1 MLFPN
6 IAQALDA
13 LQRNAI
19 EASDEQRKDQEK
31 PPVETAS
38 RTRRTFADRVKA
50 AARILRDTA
59 EYNGVPLWHLIMTLE
74 MFEVDDLKLL
84 ASARILNHDVIQK
97 LVNEELREP
106 PCVNEQLPEPPCVN
120 KQLPVPLCV
129 NEQLPEPPCVNEQ
142 LPVPLCVNK
151 QPPEPL
157 CAAESVEILT
167 ESEDEP
173 DFQGDIAAASVPAPN
188 SGVGSYAGALT
199 SAPSV
204 PASDSGVGSKAA
216 AANKAKANADA
227 EAGAKEPEATGQKRN
242 LDDRITQMFEE
253 QGKRMRMMQDKI
265 VELSKKINAK

>member
-6 IAQALDA
+6 IAQALNA

-19 EASDEQRKDQEK
+19 EASDDKRKDQQE
-31 PPVETAS
+31 PQVQTAS

-59 EYNGVPLWHLIMTLE
+59 EYNGVPLWHLITTLQ
-74 MFEVDDLKLL
+74 MFHVDDLKLL
-84 ASARILNHDVIQK
+84 ASARILNHDDIQQ
-97 LVNEELREP
+97 LGDEELQEP
-106 PCVNEQLPEPPCVN
+106 LR
-120 KQLPVPLCV
+120 
-129 NEQLPEPPCVNEQ
+129 
-142 LPVPLCVNK
+142 VNK

-167 ESEDEP
+167 ESDNSEAEDEP
-173 DFQGDIAAASVPAPN
+173 DFQGDIAAASVPAPD
-188 SGVGSYAGALT
+188 SGVGSYAGALTSAPSVPTSDSGVGSKAGAFT

-242 LDDRITQMFEE
+242 LDDLITQMFEE
-253 QGKRMRMMQDKI
+253 QGKRMRMMEDKI